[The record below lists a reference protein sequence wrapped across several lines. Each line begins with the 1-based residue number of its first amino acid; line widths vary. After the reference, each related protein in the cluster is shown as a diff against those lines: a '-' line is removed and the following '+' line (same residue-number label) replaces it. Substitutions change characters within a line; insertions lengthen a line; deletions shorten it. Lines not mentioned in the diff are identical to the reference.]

1 MDPEDSTWKRYGDVG
16 QCSATSDNFSV
27 SFWEPTVFRLEM
39 VGGPLARL
47 YIQRSRSAALTHKYL
62 FANWGGMSGDKP
74 YVGTTFTGHA
84 LAKRIVG
91 DSNVE
96 NTLSYQW
103 YRVDPVTFAL
113 EEIFGGATSTQYTV
127 QTEDAGYRLLLRAS
141 GDGQNI
147 GGFMQIL
154 LKLPGLAPN
163 KAFIND
169 VTSTGFILNLHKNVP
184 AAGLKIMYN

>member
-1 MDPEDSTWKRYGDVG
+1 MG

-39 VGGPLARL
+39 VGGPLHGCTSNEVEAQPSPINT
-47 YIQRSRSAALTHKYL
+47 Y

-113 EEIFGGATSTQYTV
+113 EEIFGATSTQYTV